1 MITINSIT
9 YLKNNAIKKVTFSYF
24 LFINALTPNIPPNNT
39 IKLAKGFIFSFL
51 SLVVFVGLLLEF
63 VLIILVF
70 SCLV

>member
-39 IKLAKGFIFSFL
+39 KKLAKGFIFSFL
-51 SLVVFVGLLLEF
+51 SLVVL
-63 VLIILVF
+63 
-70 SCLV
+70 